1 MRFALAGGIAL
12 TLSLGLFADTL
23 SLRPGKYEKTSEW
36 AMPGRPSRPPKKD
49 SVCLNERDVKDLGG
63 TVTNLREMTC
73 KDSEHKVA
81 GATTTFTR
89 TCNGT
94 DGSTFEVD
102 LAMTVDSPESYRG
115 VATFKKVSGGPM
127 KSLEGATNTTTAE
140 RSGDCTK

>member
-36 AMPGRPSRPPKKD
+36 AMPGRPARPPKTD

-63 TVTNLREMTC
+63 TVTNLREVSC

-81 GATTTFTR
+81 GSTTTFTR
-89 TCNGT
+89 TCSGS
-94 DGSTFEVD
+94 DGSTFEVA
-102 LAMTVDSPESYRG
+102 LMMTVDSPESYRG

-127 KSLEGATNTTTAE
+127 KSLEGATNTTTVK
-140 RSGDCTK
+140 RRGDCTK

>member
-1 MRFALAGGIAL
+1 MRFALAAGIAL
-12 TLSLGLFADTL
+12 TLSLGLAADTL

-36 AMPGRPSRPPKKD
+36 TTPGRPSRQPKKD
-49 SVCLNERDVKDLGG
+49 SVCLNDRDVKDLGG
-63 TVTNLREMTC
+63 TVTNPREMTC

-89 TCNGT
+89 TCSGSDGT
-94 DGSTFEVD
+94 TFEVD

-127 KSLEGATNTTTAE
+127 KSLEGATNTTTAK